1 MFVFSYGVVV
11 FWNFTERQEKDILA
25 DLTFASNSPPPSREG
40 PKSIPGSGIPSAA
53 ARAFS
58 SPESTPLLSDSS
70 DGHPTL
76 EYGTHGIFHDMS
88 DTGDRPSTDMDGLA
102 AIDEKMR
109 TTGLMVR
116 VLKEMDVQ
124 IEDFHFEYNPR
135 TRSPRIRDDM
145 ITYPP
150 SFLSL
155 SSTPFP
161 FFAILN
167 LVPSL
172 YIFPC
177 CEHSDLFLVSAHQ
190 APK

>member
-1 MFVFSYGVVV
+1 VFSYGVVV

-70 DGHPTL
+70 AGHPTL

-150 SFLSL
+150 SLPLSFP
-155 SSTPFP
+155 PFP
-161 FFAILN
+161 FLCNPQFGA
-167 LVPSL
+167 SL

-177 CEHSDLFLVSAHQ
+177 RDHSDLFLVSAHQ